1 MGACQGPAQIFINQ
15 YKKCCQIFL
24 KQLLSCPTRVTFN
37 TSSLID
43 HIITNSSEKI
53 FQSGII
59 IDCGISDHKLIF
71 CTRKLKPAKLNRYN
85 NLFLSSLKQYT
96 VNAFV
101 EKLQKVNF
109 SNYAGF
115 SCTDA
120 AYTDFV
126 NKLNES
132 T

>member
-1 MGACQGPAQIFINQ
+1 MGACQGPAHIFINQ
-15 YKKCCQIFL
+15 YKKCCQIFF
-24 KQLLSCPTRVTFN
+24 KAIIVLSYACN

-59 IDCGISDHKLIF
+59 IDCGISDHQLIF

-101 EKLQKVNF
+101 EELQKVSF
-109 SNYAGF
+109 SSHAGF
-115 SCTDA
+115 SCTDT

-132 T
+132 R